1 MKVGLIGYGYWGP
14 NLLRNLHET
23 KGVEVKRC
31 VDLSPERRAA
41 ASKRYPSVEVSADAE
56 EILSDAQIN
65 AVVLATPVFTHYA
78 LAKRALEADELI
90 ALAERK
96 GLTLMVDHIFI
107 YTGAVR
113 RMKEI
118 IEAGDLGELY
128 YFDSV
133 RVNLGPWRHDIDVIW
148 DLAAHDLS
156 ILTYL
161 VPDKPQSVSAEGSDH
176 IEPGLVD
183 VAYLTL
189 HFANNFIANFHVNW
203 LSPVKVRQNLIGG
216 SRRMVVYDDMELTEK
231 VRVYDRG
238 IQVKSQEGI
247 YKALVDYRM
256 GDVWSPKIDMREA
269 LSLECEHFVDCI
281 RNSKVPRSDGVA
293 GLAVVRILEA
303 ASIY

>member
-23 KGVEVKRC
+23 NGVEVKRC
-31 VDLSPERRAA
+31 
-41 ASKRYPSVEVSADAE
+41 EVSADAD
-56 EILSDAQIN
+56 EILSDPQID
-65 AVVLATPVFTHYA
+65 AVVLATPVFTHHA
-78 LAKRALEADELI
+78 LAKRALQAGKHVFVEKPITRTVEEAEELI
-90 ALAERK
+90 ALAQRK
-96 GLTLMVDHIFI
+96 GLVLMVDHTFI

-183 VAYLTL
+183 VAY
-189 HFANNFIANFHVNW
+189 
-203 LSPVKVRQNLIGG
+203 
-216 SRRMVVYDDMELTEK
+216 
-231 VRVYDRG
+231 
-238 IQVKSQEGI
+238 
-247 YKALVDYRM
+247 
-256 GDVWSPKIDMREA
+256 
-269 LSLECEHFVDCI
+269 
-281 RNSKVPRSDGVA
+281 
-293 GLAVVRILEA
+293 
-303 ASIY
+303 